1 MCLKKNSL
9 DSITLASP
17 SACKRSHGMKKASSE
32 GHAQKKT
39 ISRIPLTF
47 WRVISRKKMMMMS
60 PLWPQINVRKIVMLG
75 IFCWYFRLSVRP
87 ELRAWRMGCWD
98 VSTKQ
103 TNCKQTLR
111 PRISNACELHKV
123 FSCDISPKK
132 TMFKEQKSEPA
143 FFVFCLFF
151 CYVLLVMV
159 LKNITTIAITVL
171 HSGLKMEKKYCNK

>member
-1 MCLKKNSL
+1 
-9 DSITLASP
+9 
-17 SACKRSHGMKKASSE
+17 
-32 GHAQKKT
+32 
-39 ISRIPLTF
+39 
-47 WRVISRKKMMMMS
+47 MMMMS

-103 TNCKQTLR
+103 TNCTQTLR

-171 HSGLKMEKKYCNK
+171 HSGLKMEKILQSIIYVWVVARLKSMGFLHLFSLLRRPLRSCSILKKKSKTR